1 MTKILEKSLTIIR
14 LSNPASSIFK
24 RIQLNDA

>member
-1 MTKILEKSLTIIR
+1 MSKILEKSLTMIR
-14 LSNPASSIFK
+14 LSNSAKLIFK